1 MNMSSNISIIIG
13 GRKGWVK
20 YLLLSLHTALLL
32 AEMEIV
38 TLGKGFNPLLSYC
51 IAAVVDRH

>member
-1 MNMSSNISIIIG
+1 MGSLPLL
-13 GRKGWVK
+13 KGTPV
-20 YLLLSLHTALLL
+20 SLHTALLL